1 MNVLVLAVG
10 ILLTAMG
17 WWQLDHMVA
26 PVIWSVKKNKYIEII
41 TLPLIGDMKLL
52 YKQFYVLC
60 YICMALGW
68 FLIMIW
74 GSF

>member
-1 MNVLVLAVG
+1 
-10 ILLTAMG
+10 LTALG

-26 PVIWSVKKNKYIEII
+26 PVIWSVKKNRYIEII
-41 TLPLIGDMKLL
+41 TLPLIGDIHLL

-60 YICMALGW
+60 YTCMGLGW